1 MNPRIKLI
9 LLFSIFAA
17 PFVLAYTAYHFW
29 TPKSFVNRGTL
40 LQPVQLL
47 ADEPVQVD
55 ALAATSWSKQDKLN
69 GKWILLLPEN
79 LPCAAACE
87 ERLVGLRQV
96 HVAMGKH
103 QPRIQRAVFVLSGTP
118 DPTYLARLPDVVWL
132 QGDKVRA
139 KLQAASDAGTTP
151 TQHIYLI
158 DPLGNLFMR
167 YPVNADLKD
176 LVKDLERLLKASRI
190 G

>member
-1 MNPRIKLI
+1 MNHRIKLV

-40 LQPVQLL
+40 LQPIQLL
-47 ADEPVQVD
+47 ADEPVRVD
-55 ALAATSWSKQDKLN
+55 AATPQAWSKQEKLN

-79 LPCAAACE
+79 LPCNAGCE

-96 HVAMGKH
+96 HAAMGKH
-103 QPRIQRAVFVLSGTP
+103 QPRIQRAVMTLSGTP
-118 DPTYLARLPDVVWL
+118 DPAFMAKVPDLVWV
-132 QGDKVRA
+132 QGDGVRA
-139 KLQAASDAGTTP
+139 KLQTASEQGTTP
-151 TQHIYLI
+151 VHHIFLV

>member
-47 ADEPVQVD
+47 ADEPVQLD
-55 ALAATSWSKQDKLN
+55 ALPAAAWSKQEKLN
-69 GKWILLLPEN
+69 GKWILLLPES
-79 LPCAAACE
+79 LPCAAGCE

-96 HVAMGKH
+96 HAAMGKH
-103 QPRIQRAVFVLSGTP
+103 QPRIQRAVFALTGSP
-118 DPTYLARLPDVVWL
+118 DPAFQSRAPDVVWL
-132 QGDKVRA
+132 QGDKVRS
-139 KLQAASDAGTTP
+139 KLQAASDPGTSP
-151 TQHIYLI
+151 AHHIFLV